1 MSFDIQETTLSFDHT
16 NRELHI
22 YTNRRPVFL
31 ALIRRNPNYTSAEH
45 KCGGYFLVY
54 PKGSFRGPEMV
65 LKPESGGDSRLEEW
79 LTPQEKAN
87 RQAQVERMI
96 ALFAT

>member
-1 MSFDIQETTLSFDHT
+1 MDIQESTLSFDHT

-22 YTNRRPVFL
+22 YTNRRAVFL
-31 ALIRRNPNYTSAEH
+31 ALIKRNPNYTRAEH

-54 PKGSFRGPEMV
+54 PKGSYRGPELV
-65 LKPESGGDSRLEEW
+65 LKPEAGGDSRLEEW
-79 LTPQEKAN
+79 LTPEEQARRQEA
-87 RQAQVERMI
+87 AQRMV